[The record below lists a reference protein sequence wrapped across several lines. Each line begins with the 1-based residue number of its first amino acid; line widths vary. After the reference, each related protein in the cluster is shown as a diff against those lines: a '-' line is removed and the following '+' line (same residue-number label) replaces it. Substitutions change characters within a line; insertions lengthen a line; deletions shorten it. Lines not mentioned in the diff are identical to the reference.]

1 MGHTAPH
8 AVGGLLTPRPGARVA
23 ALLATGCLVA
33 AVTACTGGQ
42 GDGTAGRPV
51 GTGDTYEATIRRTSA
66 GVPHVTGDS
75 LGDVAFGQG
84 WASGEDRA
92 CDLADQIVKIRGE
105 RARWFGAGMTRSV
118 ARPSRRSG
126 ARAERRRS
134 RSGA

>member
-8 AVGGLLTPRPGARVA
+8 AVRRLLTPRPGARVA

-66 GVPHVTGDS
+66 GVPHITG
-75 LGDVAFGQG
+75 
-84 WASGEDRA
+84 
-92 CDLADQIVKIRGE
+92 
-105 RARWFGAGMTRSV
+105 
-118 ARPSRRSG
+118 
-126 ARAERRRS
+126 
-134 RSGA
+134 